1 MDDNAIKVIL
11 SDVKNY
17 LDITW
22 ADARSDRKLRGIIRT
37 GATFLQRMTSR
48 KLRFEE
54 GTFERSLLFDYCRY
68 VRAGALDEFS
78 KNYQTE
84 LMTFR
89 QDEEV
94 AAERLK
100 AVSE

>member
-1 MDDNAIKVIL
+1 MDTNTMKDLL

-22 ADARSDRKLRGIIRT
+22 TDARSDRKLRGIIRA
-37 GATFLQRMTSR
+37 GANYLQRMTSR
-48 KLRFEE
+48 KLLFED

-68 VRAGALDEFS
+68 VRAGALDDFS
-78 KNYQTE
+78 KNYLTE

-89 QDEEV
+89 QDEAV
-94 AAERLK
+94 AEMRKAETK
-100 AVSE
+100 